1 MSRPVFRGRS
11 DCLLLKVSHMTG
23 IDEKL
28 DAIEMVTDLIQAG
41 HAVKIARALDGC
53 VEASC
58 KVGIVVEVCHAP
70 TVAEA
75 IRDLAAVLGVE
86 TT

>member
-1 MSRPVFRGRS
+1 
-11 DCLLLKVSHMTG
+11 MTG

-28 DAIEMVTDLIQAG
+28 DAIEMITDLIQAG